1 MLSTNPRPKIF
12 QIQLASHSEILT
24 LQERRTGGLRMK
36 KIYFAGSIRGGRD
49 DAALYQRII
58 RHIAETDKVL
68 TEHIGSTDIEAAEKD
83 MTDSDIYRK
92 DTAWLRECDMV
103 IAECT
108 NASLGVGY
116 EMAFAES
123 LSKHVHI
130 FYDSRRTRL
139 SAMLAGDPYFHIHP
153 YSDEAELFR
162 RLTDILR
169 CPCSKT
175 GCPRFGNCEACRQHH
190 ADSSRPRPCER

>member
-1 MLSTNPRPKIF
+1 
-12 QIQLASHSEILT
+12 
-24 LQERRTGGLRMK
+24 MK

-58 RHIAETDKVL
+58 LHIGKTDTIL
-68 TEHIGSTDIEAAEKD
+68 TEHIGSTDIEADEKD
-83 MTDSDIYRK
+83 LTDSDIYRQ

-123 LSKHVHI
+123 LSKPVHI

-175 GCPRFGNCEACRQHH
+175 GCPRFGNCEACMQHH